1 MKVFIVLFVVA
12 IVMLVYFTWLT
23 YSLIGKTK
31 KVKDLQNEKDLL
43 QQKIDNIEELLEY
56 KTLDCKSLS
65 ECHHKLSEDN
75 AILKRTVT
83 SMENTYLDMK
93 GQWLEAKQR
102 VGKQVSHAGYGIGG
116 SAVKIYK
123 KCKGWAIELSDNK
136 VGYIAGYNKDGILII
151 GVNHA
156 CNSYYLPTA
165 GDHISQREYVGY
177 ILCSTENFIFK

>member
-1 MKVFIVLFVVA
+1 MNSIVVLGIVVFLIV
-12 IVMLVYFTWLT
+12 VYFTFIT
-23 YSLIGKTK
+23 YALIVKTK
-31 KVKDLQNEKDLL
+31 KVNDLKQNNFIL
-43 QQKIDNIEELLEY
+43 QQKIDNVEELLEY